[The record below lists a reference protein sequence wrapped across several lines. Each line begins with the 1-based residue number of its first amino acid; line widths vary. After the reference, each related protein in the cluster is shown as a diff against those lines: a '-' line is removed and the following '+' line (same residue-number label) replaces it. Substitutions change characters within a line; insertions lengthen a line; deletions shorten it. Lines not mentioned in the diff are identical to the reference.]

1 MVSDVE
7 LLLEYMR
14 KRRHE
19 LLNDL
24 QVVLGY
30 AQLGKMDKVIE
41 YLHVTIDHL
50 NNEREIFNSENAEE
64 FIRNILKG

>member
-1 MVSDVE
+1 MSDVE